1 MNAISCFCAA
11 DVIPD
16 AEIEGPVEVFADAVR
31 ALHARAKP

>member
-1 MNAISCFCAA
+1 MNAISRFCAA

-16 AEIEGPVEVFADAVR
+16 AEVEGPVKAFANAVR